1 MGVNVTPP
9 ACGRQGTLI
18 PHFSAYRAIFSDM
31 SSPESGYC
39 SIVIHLSWFPIQ
51 TYDHVFADILLEFD
65 RVFDNCGNRSVL
77 ENTDLLS
84 LTEKRSVFSNTD
96 LFLFMR

>member
-1 MGVNVTPP
+1 MVFG
-9 ACGRQGTLI
+9 
-18 PHFSAYRAIFSDM
+18 
-31 SSPESGYC
+31 
-39 SIVIHLSWFPIQ
+39 IVIHLSWFPIQ
-51 TYDHVFADILLEFD
+51 TYDHVFTDILLDFD
-65 RVFDNCGNRSVL
+65 GVFDNCENRSVL